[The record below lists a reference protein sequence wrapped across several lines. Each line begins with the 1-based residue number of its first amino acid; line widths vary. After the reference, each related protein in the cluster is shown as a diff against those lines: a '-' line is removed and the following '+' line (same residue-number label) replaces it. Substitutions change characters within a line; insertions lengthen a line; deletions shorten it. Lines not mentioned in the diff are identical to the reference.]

1 MPIVMDDLFSAARVP
16 EKLGPGALFLPG
28 GAAALQEKLMTQVEA
43 VLAQAP
49 LRQLMTPGGRR
60 FSVRMTNCGALGW
73 HSDAA
78 GYRYESCDPLS
89 GKAWPP
95 MPEEWITFAQEC
107 AAQAGFE
114 TFCPQACL
122 INCYAPGARMGLHQ
136 DSDEDAPESPIVS
149 VSLGVAAQFLFG
161 GTSRTKRVR
170 KVSLL
175 SGDVVVWGGASRFN
189 YHGVAPLG
197 VDMHPLTGAY
207 RWNLTFRRVTAEDS
221 P

>member
-1 MPIVMDDLFSAARVP
+1 
-16 EKLGPGALFLPG
+16 
-28 GAAALQEKLMTQVEA
+28 
-43 VLAQAP
+43 
-49 LRQLMTPGGRR
+49 
-60 FSVRMTNCGALGW
+60 
-73 HSDAA
+73 
-78 GYRYESCDPLS
+78 
-89 GKAWPP
+89 
-95 MPEEWITFAQEC
+95 
-107 AAQAGFE
+107 
-114 TFCPQACL
+114 
-122 INCYAPGARMGLHQ
+122 MGLHQ